1 MDHEKPVLAI
11 IIADDTTNVLVYI
24 VNGIQ
29 SDCWQNSATPCSLIV
44 LAVLNIWT
52 VSSVLSKWNKFHQK
66 VYISLI

>member
-1 MDHEKPVLAI
+1 MDYEKPVLAI
-11 IIADDTTNVLVYI
+11 IIVDDTTNVLVYI

-29 SDCWQNSATPCSLIV
+29 SDCWQKSATPCSSIV

-52 VSSVLSKWNKFHQK
+52 EFRVCSKWNKFHQK